1 MVLMHL
7 PADAPSD
14 EVYAALLPDRVVLA
28 KEMR

>member
-1 MVLMHL
+1 MALMHL